1 MTTVSHRCGAAALL
15 VLVALG
21 VGGCSRDRRPPL
33 PKTFPVTGVVSF
45 DGKPLSGATVMFNP
59 AAGNGHGSIALT
71 DATGRYKLTTFKPGD
86 GVVPGD
92 YKVAIT
98 KIELGGSA
106 SDSPTAVAPDPK
118 NVLPT
123 KYADDSTSGI
133 TATVEPKPDNTFDFA
148 LTK

>member
-1 MTTVSHRCGAAALL
+1 MTTVSHRCSVAALL
-15 VLVALG
+15 ALVLLV

-33 PKTFPVTGVVSF
+33 PKTFPVTGIVSF

-59 AAGNGHGSIALT
+59 TAGDGHGSIALT

-98 KIELGGSA
+98 KIELGGSR

-118 NVLPT
+118 NVLPA

-133 TATVEPKPDNTFDFA
+133 TAIVEAKPDNVFDFA